1 VSELLIIGERLGG
14 VKPSAASVGV
24 ILTGAVLQAEGRISR
39 GSEIRIKERSLAPL
53 EKARGF
59 GMTPSTTKDPPRAI
73 KVNNDLFPLMTDGLD
88 RLKVLINSSTPIIV
102 METSEEMHA
111 ISLVRAAC
119 AELKMST
126 FEWSIADGLVRSGMK
141 ESSEGQKISLPAHN
155 DQNTIWTQAGRTVAQ
170 MRSVLS
176 PAGADADRMARAI
189 ALSTSGESAAASGSS
204 IYNTREPVQALANMD
219 SMTLEAVFILKDFH
233 RHMDDPVVVR
243 RLRDVGQK
251 FAANRRTVI
260 ITAPQIAVPAELT
273 TLVEYFDLPLPDQ
286 ERLHELIHE
295 MFTRLSKTYTLKL
308 ELDAAGVDAMSTNL
322 RGLSEEEAERA
333 ISQALVTRYAL
344 CAESVTDVLDAK
356 KQLLRHSGML
366 EFIEASDNMAAV
378 GGLENLKHWLGQRR
392 GAWEDAAREF
402 GLEPPRGMI
411 ILGVQGCGKSLCA
424 RAVAGEWKLPLV
436 KFDTSAVY
444 DKYIGETEK
453 RIRKVFQVAE
463 GLAPCVL
470 WIDELEK
477 VFAGSGPDSASADA
491 GVSSRLLASFLS
503 WMQDRKAAVFVAATC
518 NNVSVLPPELIRKGR
533 FDELFFV
540 DLPNQ
545 AERKQ
550 IFSIQLAKRKRNPA
564 EFDLEKVASAA
575 KGYSGAEIDAA
586 VQGALYGAYSEKKP
600 LATQFLLDALA
611 QTVPLSITRAEE
623 IAALREWAR
632 TRAVPAS
639 AGPGAM

>member
-1 VSELLIIGERLGG
+1 
-14 VKPSAASVGV
+14 
-24 ILTGAVLQAEGRISR
+24 
-39 GSEIRIKERSLAPL
+39 
-53 EKARGF
+53 
-59 GMTPSTTKDPPRAI
+59 
-73 KVNNDLFPLMTDGLD
+73 MTDGLD
-88 RLKVLINSSTPIIV
+88 RLKVLINSSTPVVV
-102 METSEEMHA
+102 METSEETHA
-111 ISLVRAAC
+111 IAMVRAAC
-119 AELKMST
+119 TELNMAT
-126 FEWSIADGLVRSGMK
+126 FEWSIADGLLRSGANTPP
-141 ESSEGQKISLPAHN
+141 ETQKNSLQARIDQATSWTHN
-155 DQNTIWTQAGRTVAQ
+155 QARTT
-170 MRSVLS
+170 LS
-176 PAGADADRMARAI
+176 PGGSEAARLARAMVASVGAD
-189 ALSTSGESAAASGSS
+189 TSAATASA
-204 IYNTREPVQALANMD
+204 IYNTREPAQALANME
-219 SMTLEAVFILKDFH
+219 SMTVEAVFILKDFH

-251 FAANRRTVI
+251 FATNRRTVI
-260 ITAPQIAVPAELT
+260 ITAPEIAVPAELT
-273 TLVEYFDLPLPDQ
+273 TLVEYFDLPLPDR
-286 ERLHELIHE
+286 ERLHEIIHDT
-295 MFTRLSKTYTLKL
+295 FTRLSKTYTLKL
-308 ELDAAGVDAMSTNL
+308 QLDAAGVDAMSANL
-322 RGLSEEEAERA
+322 RGLTEEEADRA

-344 CAESVTDVLDAK
+344 CPESVTDVLEAK

-436 KFDTSAVY
+436 KFDTSVVY

-518 NNVSVLPPELIRKGR
+518 NNVTVLPPELIRKGR

-545 AERKQ
+545 SERTQ
-550 IFSIQLAKRKRNPA
+550 IFAIQLARRKRNPA
-564 EFDLEKVASAA
+564 EFDLEKVAAA
-575 KGYSGAEIDAA
+575 AQGYSGAEIDAA
-586 VQGALYGAYSEKKP
+586 VQGALYAAYSEKKP
-600 LATQFLLDALA
+600 LSTQLLLDALA
-611 QTVPLSITRAEE
+611 QTVPLSTTRAEE
-623 IAALREWAR
+623 IAALRGWAR

-639 AGPGAM
+639 ARDGA